1 MGLTYIIW
9 IGSIALCIFG
19 WAYFSSFYR
28 KHKRYFVPYLIFQL
42 GVTLLVISIF
52 IIGSWAGMAYGFV
65 SLVIMG
71 LGLIIGFLIFTYSF
85 VQRKRQ

>member
-1 MGLTYIIW
+1 MGWVYLIW

-19 WAYFSSFYR
+19 WAYFRFFYR

-52 IIGSWAGMAYGFV
+52 IIGQWAGMAYGFI

-71 LGLIIGFLIFTYSF
+71 LGLLIGLLIFIYSF